1 MADNQIHTGGG
12 SAISGNV
19 ETGGGGFA
27 GRDSQRNDIRI
38 EANQSDYRITSLETR
53 MTIFEGRF
61 EDLREEVRDEVRKQA
76 GTTWHYWVA
85 IIAAVA
91 VVITLLFFIV
101 RLDTAI
107 SLLERRAPV
116 EQSSK

>member
-1 MADNQIHTGGG
+1 MDEIQTGGG
-12 SAISGNV
+12 ASVGRNV
-19 ETGGGGFA
+19 DTGGGGFS

-38 EANQSDYRITSLETR
+38 DANSNQDYRVTALETR

-61 EDLREEVRDEVRKQA
+61 EDFREEMRDEVRKQA
-76 GTTWHYWVA
+76 GATWHYWLAIVA
-85 IIAAVA
+85 AIA

-116 EQSSK
+116 EQSSR